1 MVDELYKTDDT
12 NRLFDMEFKA
22 DLRTGDTLAS
32 ITSVD
37 TSPAGLTV
45 DSEAVDGTRAQV
57 KVSGGAKGVRYLFT
71 VLVKTAA
78 GDDIEGYGYLT
89 II

>member
-1 MVDELYKTDDT
+1 MVDELYKTDGT
-12 NRLFDMEFKA
+12 QRLYDMEFKD
-22 DLRTGDTLAS
+22 DLRHGDTLAS
-32 ITSVD
+32 ITNVD
-37 TSPAGLTV
+37 VSPPGATI
-45 DSEAVDGTRAQV
+45 DSEVVDGTRAQF
-57 KVSGGAKGVRYLFT
+57 KVSGGTKSVRYLFT